1 MKKLTFLSIVLAIM
15 LFMSPIAFANGGNGG
30 TEANAD
36 ANAGAMIDYHPT
48 VISRGDYAPGH
59 MTPIA
64 PLCYYTGSETPGY
77 TYTTFKELLH
87 FGNVFTES
95 QLISMAGDRGL
106 RNAVVD
112 VTMMDSNMA
121 RQKPTL
127 HPIAKEKTI
136 TVLYAVPPKPADK
149 PIRRGAYI
157 TVAMKSVK
165 GISVECL
172 GKAGVSA
179 LKVGANTLFVT
190 AEGLD
195 ITQSQHSIAVG
206 PGVSFS
212 SIGGTD
218 GNKGVSGGGGL
229 SYSYG
234 VFGKNYKPFQRF
246 MALYVEDADHKYAP
260 KGTKVEK

>member
-1 MKKLTFLSIVLAIM
+1 MKKLTLMSIVMMFCMVFTA
-15 LFMSPIAFANGGNGG
+15 PAFAFLDNNG
-30 TEANAD
+30 TAEAEAEANSSLVYA
-36 ANAGAMIDYHPT
+36 PT
-48 VISRGDYAPGH
+48 TIARGDYASGH

-64 PLCYYTGSETPGY
+64 PFSYYTGSETPGY
-77 TYTTFKELLH
+77 TYVTFKELLT

-95 QLISMAGDRGL
+95 QLISMSGDRGI
-106 RNAVVD
+106 RNAEVD

-121 RQKPTL
+121 RQKPTI

-136 TVLYAVPPKPADK
+136 TVYVEAAVPSPV
-149 PIRRGAYI
+149 RRGAFI
-157 TVAMKSVK
+157 TVAAKSVK

-172 GKAGVSA
+172 GKAGVAA
-179 LKVGANTLFVT
+179 LEVGANSLFVT

-195 ITQSQHSIAVG
+195 ITQSQHSVSVG

-212 SIGGTD
+212 SIGGTN
-218 GNKGVSGGGGL
+218 GTKGVTGGAGL

-246 MALYVEDADHKYAP
+246 MALYVEDADHKYAR
-260 KGTKVEK
+260 KGEAVEK